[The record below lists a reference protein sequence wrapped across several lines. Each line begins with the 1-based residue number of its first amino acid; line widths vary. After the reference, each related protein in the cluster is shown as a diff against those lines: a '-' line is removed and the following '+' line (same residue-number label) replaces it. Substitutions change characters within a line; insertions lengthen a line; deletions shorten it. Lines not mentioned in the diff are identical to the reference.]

1 MFRKQIHRP
10 LSATTGH
17 FLLHYTKPIAKPM
30 YIIERKNN
38 VHIGLVFILEWSY
51 DWAKIKNENN
61 LSISKYHALINKQ
74 VPHTYQ

>member
-1 MFRKQIHRP
+1 
-10 LSATTGH
+10 
-17 FLLHYTKPIAKPM
+17 M

-74 VPHTYQ
+74 VPHTNQ

>member
-17 FLLHYTKPIAKPM
+17 FLLHYTKPIAKTM

-51 DWAKIKNENN
+51 D
-61 LSISKYHALINKQ
+61 
-74 VPHTYQ
+74 